1 VPWFLAGSL
10 FGIKAMPAFL
20 TWFAKFLPLTHGL
33 ALMRYGLLGDSSG
46 LRNIWG
52 MHDAI
57 AMAGLSLGVTVL
69 FALVLTAASIRVFT
83 RSVVH

>member
-1 VPWFLAGSL
+1 
-10 FGIKAMPAFL
+10 
-20 TWFAKFLPLTHGL
+20 
-33 ALMRYGLLGDSSG
+33 MRYGLLGDASG

-52 MHDAI
+52 MHDATP
-57 AMAGLSLGVTVL
+57 MAGLSLGVTAL